1 MDSKYKKNLEE
12 LFSDLIISMNDEL
25 QKFLQ

>member
-1 MDSKYKKNLEE
+1 MDSKYKKNLKE

>member
-12 LFSDLIISMNDEL
+12 LFSDLIISMNDKL
-25 QKFLQ
+25 QKFLE